1 MPSNDKLF
9 AYNLG
14 EIVPLSEARLHI
26 SDLSVQRGYGVFDF
40 VKVQQGIPLFLDDYL
55 DRFYQSAQL
64 MHLEVPLSREELKQ
78 VIADLTERNQ
88 LPEAGMKII
97 LTGGYSEDGFTP
109 MNPNLL
115 ISQLPLTLPSDEKVA
130 KGIPIMTHDYV
141 REVPEVKTINY
152 SMGIRLLQEQKAVG
166 AEEVLYAKNGI
177 VSEFPRCNFFLVTH
191 DNTVV
196 TPAKNILK
204 GITRKNVLLLAGRRY
219 KTEVR
224 DIRLEE
230 VLQAKECF
238 LTSTTKR
245 VLPIV
250 RVDDVLISDGLPGE
264 VSLQL
269 LQDLKDLEEAQM
281 TSPKV

>member
-1 MPSNDKLF
+1 MASNDKLF

-14 EIVPLSEARLHI
+14 QIVPLSEARLHI

-40 VKVQQGIPLFLDDYL
+40 VKVQQGFPLFLDDYL

-78 VIADLTERNQ
+78 VIADLIDRNQ
-88 LPEAGMKII
+88 LPEAGMKMM

-115 ISQLPLTLPSDEKVA
+115 ITQLPLTLPSAEKVA

-152 SMGIRLLQEQKAVG
+152 SMGIRLLQEQKASG
-166 AEEVLYAKNGI
+166 SEEVLYAKNGI

-191 DNTVV
+191 DDTLV

-204 GITRKNVLLLAGRRY
+204 GITRKNVLALAGKRY

-250 RVDDVLISDGLPGE
+250 RVDDVLIGTGKPGN

-269 LQDLKDLEEAQM
+269 LQDLIDLEEAQM
-281 TSPKV
+281 AIEKV

>member
-14 EIVPLSEARLHI
+14 LIVPLSEATLHI

-40 VKVQQGIPLFLDDYL
+40 VKVQQGFPLFLDDYL
-55 DRFYQSAQL
+55 DRFFQSAQL
-64 MHLEVPLSREELKQ
+64 MHLSMPLTREEIKQ
-78 VIADLTERNQ
+78 VIDELIARNQ
-88 LPEAGMKII
+88 LPEAGLKMI

-115 ISQLPLTLPSDEKVA
+115 ITQLPLTLPSEEKVA

-141 REVPEVKTINY
+141 REMPEVKTINY
-152 SMGIRLLQEQKAVG
+152 SMGIRLLHEQKANG
-166 AEEVLYAKNGI
+166 TEEVLYVKNGL
-177 VSEFPRCNFFLVTH
+177 VSEFPRCNFFMVTH
-191 DNTVV
+191 DNTIV
-196 TPAKNILK
+196 TPANNILR
-204 GITRKNVLLLAGRRY
+204 GITRKNVLSLAGRRY
-219 KTEVR
+219 KAEVR

-230 VLQAKECF
+230 ILQAKECF

-245 VLPIV
+245 ILPIV
-250 RVDDVLISDGLPGE
+250 RVDGVLVGTGKPGE

-269 LQDLKDLEEAQM
+269 LQDLMELEDSQIAALRE
-281 TSPKV
+281 